1 MSSRGV
7 LPDVALLDV
16 EDLQIELVTQ
26 RGIVRAVDGVSF
38 RVGRGETVTLIGES
52 GSGKSTTAMG
62 VLRLLPEG
70 LAVLSGSARVVGE
83 DVVADPSAA
92 RRVRGHAVSLIPQDP
107 MTALSPVHT
116 IGRQLGDALRLRH
129 PGLSRGEVRERGTEL
144 LAQVRITSPQ
154 SRWTAYPHQFSGGM
168 LQRILIAIALAAEP
182 RLLVADEPTSALDAT
197 VQAGVLDLLMDLQE
211 RTGVGMLM
219 ITHDLGVARLVS
231 DRIHVMKEGR
241 FVESGAAEEIVE
253 RPGHAY
259 TRTLLAAVPRL
270 GAWDEDAPEGGGR
283 GVGRPE
289 EGRRDAGQRE
299 GGQRDAGQ
307 PDEDRRGA
315 GRPDAGQPEEGRRDE
330 GQRDAGQPDAGQPED
345 SQRDAGQPDA
355 GQPEEGRRGEG
366 SAAAGVVR

>member
-1 MSSRGV
+1 M
-7 LPDVALLDV
+7 PDVALLDV

-129 PGLSRGEVRERGTEL
+129 PGLSRAEVRERGTEL
-144 LAQVRITSPQ
+144 LAQVRITSPRT
-154 SRWTAYPHQFSGGM
+154 RWTAYPHQFSGGM

-283 GVGRPE
+283 GWGGGTRVSPKGASGTRASRTRIGGAPVGRTPVSRKRVGGTRGSE
-289 EGRRDAGQRE
+289 TPVSRTRVNRKTASGTRASRTRGGRKKV
-299 GGQRDAGQ
+299 GGAKAVR
-307 PDEDRRGA
+307 RRGW
-315 GRPDAGQPEEGRRDE
+315 
-330 GQRDAGQPDAGQPED
+330 
-345 SQRDAGQPDA
+345 S
-355 GQPEEGRRGEG
+355 GEH
-366 SAAAGVVR
+366 ACR